1 MISNESDKEER
12 LNDLY
17 DKMENDL
24 EYLGSSAIEDL
35 L

>member
-1 MISNESDKEER
+1 MKEKEKKEAA
-12 LNDLY
+12 LSELFEEVE
-17 DKMENDL
+17 KDL